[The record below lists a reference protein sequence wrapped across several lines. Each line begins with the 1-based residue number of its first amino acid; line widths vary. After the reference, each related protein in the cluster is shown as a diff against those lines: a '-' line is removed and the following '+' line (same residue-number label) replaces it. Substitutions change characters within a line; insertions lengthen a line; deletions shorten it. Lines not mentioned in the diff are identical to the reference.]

1 MTVSSKMIKI
11 FLECSPDAIDVPLRN
26 GLRVQI
32 LPNLEDLKRAR
43 IHQCAAFIANEKL
56 LVVWDDEAR
65 NLMARAQLIEDE
77 LMELVW
83 KEENDEE
90 AEAKAR
96 DMNMAE
102 IDEETG
108 LPFPGKRPTMMYNTI
123 YISITLTI
131 MIMFVGLGIRAI
143 SIEMKVDKNY
153 LRILFLL
160 ITPIQCFFSLVSRD
174 PWKVRIMSLISTSFS
189 TKSLSVV

>member
-11 FLECSPDAIDVPLRN
+11 FLECSPDAVDVPLRN
-26 GLRVQI
+26 GLRVQV

-65 NLMARAQLIEDE
+65 NLLARAQLIEDE

-83 KEENDEE
+83 KEERGEE
-90 AEAKAR
+90 GDAKGQPQHV
-96 DMNMAE
+96 E

-108 LPFPGKRPTMMYNTI
+108 MPFTGKRPTMLYNTL
-123 YISITLTI
+123 YVSLTLTI
-131 MIMFVGLGIRAI
+131 MFLFIGLGAV
-143 SIEMKVDKNY
+143 SYTHLTLPTK
-153 LRILFLL
+153 RI
-160 ITPIQCFFSLVSRD
+160 V
-174 PWKVRIMSLISTSFS
+174 
-189 TKSLSVV
+189 

>member
-43 IHQCAAFIANEKL
+43 IHQCAAFVANEKM
-56 LVVWDDEAR
+56 LVVWDDEPR

-83 KEENDEE
+83 KERNDEE
-90 AEAKAR
+90 DAAAAAKERAQIET
-96 DMNMAE
+96 AE
-102 IDEETG
+102 IDLETG
-108 LPFPGKRPTMMYNTI
+108 QPVAAARPTMLYNTI
-123 YISITLTI
+123 YVSMTLAI
-131 MIMFVGLGIRAI
+131 ICLFIGLGAK
-143 SIEMKVDKNY
+143 SIAVEMKTDGNY
-153 LRILFLL
+153 IRILFML
-160 ITPIQCFFSLVSRD
+160 ITPVQCFFSLV
-174 PWKVRIMSLISTSFS
+174 RILTPQITMEQIR
-189 TKSLSVV
+189 

>member
-43 IHQCAAFIANEKL
+43 IHQCAAFIATEKL

-83 KEENDEE
+83 KETNEDE
-90 AEAKAR
+90 
-96 DMNMAE
+96 DNGNMADDYGIE

-108 LPFPGKRPTMMYNTI
+108 LPFPGKRPTTLMNTI
-123 YISITLTI
+123 YVSITLCV
-131 MIMFVGLGIRAI
+131 MIFFVGLGIRAI
-143 SIEMKVDKNY
+143 SIEMKVDHNY
-153 LRILFLL
+153 LRILFCL
-160 ITPIQCFFSLVSRD
+160 IFPVQCFFSLVSLPIDLRD
-174 PWKVRIMSLISTSFS
+174 AV
-189 TKSLSVV
+189 